1 MLVAMFA
8 AAALAV
14 CAPAWQARA
23 QTAAPAAVA
32 SPAAAPVGAV
42 IQSLAAAGTLPELH
56 WPDFSDYRS
65 AVVEFYSAGGWT
77 PAWTTDGAPTAA
89 ALGMIDLFRQAR
101 LKGLNPGDY
110 DGGLWAA
117 RLARLRSEGARA
129 APAEIARF
137 DVAMTVCAMRYLS
150 DLHLGRVNPNDVK
163 FFLDAGSK
171 KLDLAQ
177 TLRADF
183 IGAAD
188 PAAIVTQVEPPY
200 AEYQRAEVA
209 LAHYLELARDG
220 DEPVLPPPAAS
231 VHPGGSYSALAQL
244 AARLK
249 LVGDLPADVSL
260 PAGSTRYQGAIVDA
274 VRRFQ
279 RRHGLAPDGV
289 LGKAT
294 FAALNVPMRVRVEE
308 LGYTLERYRWMP
320 LNFPE
325 PPIVVNIPEFILR
338 TMRRQPAP
346 FLEMRVVVGKAYR
359 HQTPVFTGM
368 MRYVIFRPWWNV
380 PYSITRAELIPKIVK
395 NRNYLAANNFAVF
408 TSSGTMVSDGAVTD
422 NILAGLRSGT
432 LNIRQKPGPKN
443 ALGLVKFMF
452 PNSYNVYLHSTPA
465 PELFEKS
472 RRDFSHGCIRV
483 QNPVGLAAWVLRGMP
498 EWTTDRIVQTMN
510 GDKTIQVN
518 LPRPIPVLI
527 IYLTAEV
534 EPDGEVRF
542 FDDIYGH
549 DAELRQALAARRRLA
564 GAPPSEASP

>member
-1 MLVAMFA
+1 M
-8 AAALAV
+8 
-14 CAPAWQARA
+14 
-23 QTAAPAAVA
+23 
-32 SPAAAPVGAV
+32 
-42 IQSLAAAGTLPELH
+42 
-56 WPDFSDYRS
+56 
-65 AVVEFYSAGGWT
+65 EFYSAGGWA
-77 PAWTTDGAPTAA
+77 PAWTAGGAPTAA

-101 LKGLNPGDY
+101 LKGLNPRDY
-110 DGGLWAA
+110 DAGLWTA
-117 RLARLRSEGARA
+117 RRARMHAEGAGA
-129 APAEIARF
+129 APADIAQF
-137 DVAMTVCAMRYLS
+137 DVAVTVCAMRYLS
-150 DLHLGRVNPNDVK
+150 DLHIGRVNPNDVK
-163 FFLDAGSK
+163 FFLDVGSK

-177 TLRADF
+177 TLRAEF
-183 IGAAD
+183 VGAAD
-188 PAAIVTQVEPPY
+188 PAAIATQVEPPY

-209 LAHYLELARDG
+209 LAHYLELAHG
-220 DEPVLPPPAAS
+220 GEGPPLAVPSAS
-231 VHPGGSYSALAQL
+231 IHPGGAYLDLAHL
-244 AARLK
+244 AARLR
-249 LVGDLPADVSL
+249 LVGDLPADAIL

-279 RRHGLAPDGV
+279 RRHGLAIDGV

-294 FAALNVPMRVRVEE
+294 IAALNVPMRVRVEE

-320 LNFPE
+320 LDFPE
-325 PPIVVNIPEFILR
+325 PPVVVNLPEFILR

-359 HQTPVFTGM
+359 HQTPVFTGT

-380 PYSITRAELIPKIVK
+380 PFSIARAELIPKIVR

-408 TSSGTMVSDGAVTD
+408 TSGGTMVSDGAVTD
-422 NILAGLRSGT
+422 DMLNGLRSGA

-465 PELFEKS
+465 PELFEKP

-483 QNPVGLAAWVLRGMP
+483 QNPVGLAEWVLRGLP
-498 EWTTDRIVQTMN
+498 EWSADRIVRTMN
-510 GDKTIQVN
+510 GDQTVQVN

-542 FDDIYGH
+542 FNDIYGH
-549 DAELRQALAARRRLA
+549 DAELRQALAARRRTA
-564 GAPPSEASP
+564 GEPPPEAAP